1 MYILCFT
8 DSIEQTKKG
17 IITNE
22 NYFHLYFTV
31 IKMSSNCSGNCSSCS
46 SDCKDRDMTLRQNEQ
61 SNIKKIYAVISGKGG
76 VGKSSVTCMLAA
88 AMRKAGKKVAV
99 LDADVTGPSV
109 PKMFGITEK
118 ATAEGNLLNPAVTRS
133 GIKVMSVNLLLE
145 TDETPVVWRG
155 PVISGVIQQFF
166 TEVKWGDVDYMFIDM
181 PPGTGDVSLTVFQSI
196 KVDGIIVVTTAQ
208 DLVSM
213 IVAKAVNMA
222 KMMNVPIV
230 GLIEN
235 MSWFECPDCGKKH
248 YIFGESKLSAVA
260 SSHGL
265 DVLASLPINTKTP
278 AYADKGMIEE
288 ADLGEFAGV
297 VAKLL

>member
-1 MYILCFT
+1 
-8 DSIEQTKKG
+8 
-17 IITNE
+17 
-22 NYFHLYFTV
+22 
-31 IKMSSNCSGNCSSCS
+31 MSECSGNCSSCS
-46 SDCKDRDMTLRQNEQ
+46 SDCKDRDLTLKQNEQ
-61 SNIKKIYAVISGKGG
+61 SNIKKIYAVVSGKGG

-88 AMRKAGKKVAV
+88 AMQNAGKKVAV

-109 PKMFGITEK
+109 PKMFGIKEK
-118 ATAEGNLLNPAVTRS
+118 ATAEGNLLNPALSKKGTK
-133 GIKVMSVNLLLE
+133 IMSVNLLLE

-166 TEVKWGDVDYMFIDM
+166 TEVRWGDVDYIFVDM
-181 PPGTGDVSLTVFQSI
+181 PPGTGDVALTVFQSL

-230 GLIEN
+230 GIIEN
-235 MSWFECPDCGKKH
+235 MSYFECPDCGNKH
-248 YIFGESKLSAVA
+248 YIFGESKLSEVA
-260 SSHGL
+260 EAHGL

-278 AYADKGMIEE
+278 AFADKGLIEE
-288 ADLGEFAGV
+288 ADLGDFAGI

>member
-1 MYILCFT
+1 
-8 DSIEQTKKG
+8 
-17 IITNE
+17 
-22 NYFHLYFTV
+22 
-31 IKMSSNCSGNCSSCS
+31 MSSNCSGNCSSCS
-46 SDCKDRDMTLRQNEQ
+46 SDCKDRDLTLKQNEQ
-61 SNIKKIYAVISGKGG
+61 SNIKKIYAVVSGKGG

-88 AMRKAGKKVAV
+88 AMRKAGKNVAV

-118 ATAEGNLLNPAVTRS
+118 ATAEGNLLNPAVTKS

-181 PPGTGDVSLTVFQSI
+181 PPGTGDVALTVFQSI

-248 YIFGESKLSAVA
+248 YIFGESKLFEVA
-260 SSHGL
+260 ASHGL
-265 DVLASLPINTKTP
+265 DVLATLPINTKTP

-288 ADLGEFAGV
+288 ADLDDFLGV
-297 VAKLL
+297 ASKLLL